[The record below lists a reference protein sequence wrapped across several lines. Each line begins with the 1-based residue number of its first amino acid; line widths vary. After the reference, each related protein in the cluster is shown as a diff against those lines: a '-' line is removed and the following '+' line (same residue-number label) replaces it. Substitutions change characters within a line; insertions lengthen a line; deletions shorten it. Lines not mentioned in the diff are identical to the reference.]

1 MHAVVFDMDGT
12 LLASEHLW
20 KQAEKT
26 VFSALGVDVK
36 PELVP
41 LTEQMSAPQVVAF
54 WHQRHPWQNRSFE
67 QVENDVIDEVTS
79 LIRQHGQ
86 PLAGVIPLLN
96 QLKQHHVT
104 IGLATNA
111 PARLIPVVFD
121 TLQVGDYFV
130 AATSADEVVNSK
142 PAPDIYQAALN
153 KLNVSAEHAI
163 AIEDTLTG
171 VKSAKNA
178 GIKTIAVPE
187 AEKWGDARFDVAD
200 LKVSSLE
207 EIDYQA
213 LVKLCE
219 R

>member
-54 WHQRHPWQNRSFE
+54 WHQRDPWKSRSFE
-67 QVENDVIDEVTS
+67 QVENDVVDEVAR

-86 PLAGVIPLLN
+86 PLPGVMPLLD
-96 QLKQHHVT
+96 QLQQHNIPV
-104 IGLATNA
+104 GLATNA

-121 TLQVGDYFV
+121 TLKVGDYFA

-142 PAPDIYQAALN
+142 PAPDIYQSALN
-153 KLNVSAEHAI
+153 KLSVSANQAI

-187 AEKWGDARFDVAD
+187 TEKWHDARFDVAD
-200 LKVSSLE
+200 LKVASLE
-207 EIDYQA
+207 EINYHD
-213 LVKLCE
+213 LIKLCE
-219 R
+219 Q